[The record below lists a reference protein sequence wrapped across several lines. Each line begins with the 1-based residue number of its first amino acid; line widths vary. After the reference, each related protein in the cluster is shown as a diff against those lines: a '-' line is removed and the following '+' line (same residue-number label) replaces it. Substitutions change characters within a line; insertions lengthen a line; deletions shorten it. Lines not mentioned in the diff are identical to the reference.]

1 MGLDNLKP
9 ADGSRKTRKRKGRGP
24 ATGLGKTCGRGH
36 KGQRSRSGGL
46 PPRGFEGGQMPLHRR
61 IPKRG
66 FKNIFAKKVSAVNIR
81 DLNRFDDG
89 TEVTPQFLVEQGL
102 TPKSAEAVK
111 ILGHG
116 ELTKKL
122 SVTAHAFS
130 RTAEKKIEAA
140 GGTVK
145 TI

>member
-9 ADGSRKTRKRKGRGP
+9 AAGSRKTRKRKGRGP

-46 PPRGFEGGQMPLHRR
+46 PPRGFEGGQMPLQRR

-102 TPKSAEAVK
+102 TPKSAEVVK
-111 ILGHG
+111 ILGLG
-116 ELTKKL
+116 ELKKKL

>member
-9 ADGSRKTRKRKGRGP
+9 AEGSRKTRKRKGRGP

-46 PPRGFEGGQMPLHRR
+46 PPRGFEGGQMPLQRR

-102 TPKSAEAVK
+102 TPKSAEVVK
-111 ILGHG
+111 ILGLG
-116 ELTKKL
+116 ELKKKL